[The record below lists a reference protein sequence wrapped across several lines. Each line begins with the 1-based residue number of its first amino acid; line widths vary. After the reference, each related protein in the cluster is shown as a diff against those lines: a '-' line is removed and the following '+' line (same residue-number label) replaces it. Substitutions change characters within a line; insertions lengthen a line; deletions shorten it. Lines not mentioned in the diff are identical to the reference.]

1 MPAINIADIQI
12 PVQMVQNTTPSLK
25 IMDSS
30 GVVYYADAMMGA
42 CPNAVKI
49 YDGENTYSIGAQ
61 TLVYESDSFDVC
73 ETVTLVPGCYYVEV
87 RGGRGGDGG
96 NNVGSGANATIQSYN
111 FVINQ
116 QTDVFVFRGADG
128 NAGGV
133 NTDGNIAT
141 GGGGGA
147 SGAPS
152 LFAVNDVIIV
162 SDGGAG
168 GRGGLATNNGG
179 QAFECGSG
187 GGGGVGQN
195 ANGLNA
201 VAHYTWDYNFLMCGA
216 GGGGAPN
223 GLGGTDASALSG
235 GYGGGASA
243 AASLNSGGAGGNAW
257 RIVGST
263 DGGAGGATVSF
274 SCAGQNLYSYG
285 GGGGGAVQA
294 KFTLPVNMDGGAG
307 GSGTTGTSDVSFVR
321 IYRFG

>member
-49 YDGENTYSIGAQ
+49 YDSENTYSIGAQ

-96 NNVGSGANATIQSYN
+96 NNAGSGANATIQSYN

-133 NTDGNIAT
+133 NIDGDVAT

-152 LFAVNDVIIV
+152 LFAIGNDVIV

-168 GRGGLATNNGG
+168 GRGASGIDANGNA
-179 QAFECGSG
+179 QNCGAG
-187 GGGGVGQN
+187 GGGN
-195 ANGLNA
+195 AGDLSNGLGAYADSGLTNS
-201 VAHYTWDYNFLMCGA
+201 FFICGA

-223 GLGGTDASALSG
+223 GVGGARANSGLYYGDVGGDADINN
-235 GYGGGASA
+235 GGG
-243 AASLNSGGAGGNAW
+243 GGEAH
-257 RIVGST
+257 RLLSSHS
-263 DGGAGGATVSF
+263 GGAGGATVSF

-285 GGGGGAVQA
+285 GGGGGAVES
-294 KFTLPVNMDGGAG
+294 KTINSSNMDGGAG